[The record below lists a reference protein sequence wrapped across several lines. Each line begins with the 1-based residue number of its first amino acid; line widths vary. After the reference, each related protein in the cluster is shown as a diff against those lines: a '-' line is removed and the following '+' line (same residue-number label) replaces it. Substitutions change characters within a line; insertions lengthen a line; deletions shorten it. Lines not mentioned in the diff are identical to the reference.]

1 MTDQD
6 DSDGRTDE
14 IRLRILSGLEAVL
27 THRPFAEIAV
37 SDIVAAAGMSKRSF
51 YQVYPHKA
59 ACLVDHADRFHA
71 RWVLELEREVHA
83 GPDRL
88 VGAEVALRAF
98 LKQVH
103 DRPLLARAHLVDLYG
118 LGADAVVLR
127 QDLKL
132 RYAAMLQRLAADD
145 GDGGNGGDGGGVVTL
160 VLDEQTALR
169 IIGAIDDV
177 LVTLT
182 FGNVDD
188 AEFERLARAT
198 VALVRAVFVGLWV
211 EQAWGPVDLRTLAAD
226 GPPDVS

>member
-1 MTDQD
+1 MTLTDQD
-6 DSDGRTDE
+6 GTHERTDE
-14 IRLRILSGLEAVL
+14 IRQRVLGGLEEVL
-27 THRPFAEIAV
+27 THRPFAEVAV

-59 ACLVDHADRFHA
+59 ACLMDHADRFHR
-71 RWVLELEREVHA
+71 RWVVELEQQVLA
-83 GPDRL
+83 TADRL

-98 LKQVH
+98 LKHVH

-118 LGADAVVLR
+118 LGADAVLLR
-127 QDLKL
+127 QDLKR
-132 RYAAMLQRLAADD
+132 RYAAMLQRLAAGDD
-145 GDGGNGGDGGGVVTL
+145 GDVGL
-160 VLDEQTALR
+160 VLDEGTALR

-182 FGNVDD
+182 FCDVED